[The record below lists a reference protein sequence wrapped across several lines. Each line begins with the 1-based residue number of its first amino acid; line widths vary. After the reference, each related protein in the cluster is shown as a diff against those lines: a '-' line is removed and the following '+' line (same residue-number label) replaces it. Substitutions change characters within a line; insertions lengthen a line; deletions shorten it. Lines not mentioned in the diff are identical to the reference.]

1 MFFGKFKIRQK
12 LYLGFGIIVLIMLVL
27 LGYTY
32 MNFKKESQAVGT
44 NLFSYEVLRESDG
57 LLSSLLNMETGARGY
72 AITGADNFLEP
83 FNTGKADFELH
94 FKEIKRLVSENQE
107 QQINLV
113 NLQKNYLIWFDFEYG
128 QLVKGRQE
136 VVAGKAKIEDVIA
149 LVQSDKGKNLMD
161 NLRGILTDIN
171 KEEQRLLDIRSK
183 NLKAAENST
192 YLFISIGGLIAI
204 LLAILISAFTS
215 LSITKPIKMLIGAIG
230 NITENNYQQPILLK
244 SDKDLSV
251 LIKYFNQM
259 QHAIQIREE
268 ELRKKNNALKV
279 QMTEAS
285 EANKLKSQFLANMS
299 HELRTP
305 LNSIIGFTTR
315 VIKNSGDKLP
325 EVQLE
330 NLKIVKEEANHLL
343 DLINSLLDY
352 SKIEVGKMEV
362 HPEAF
367 NLVKV
372 IDEVNTMTKT
382 LMEGKPVQYE
392 QKFYSEKN
400 IPIVSDRIKI
410 KQILINLLSNA
421 IKYSEKGTIRLSLE
435 KIKSYYCIKVE
446 DEGLG
451 IAHENIDN
459 IFDEFRQ
466 IDGSYTR
473 KVGGT
478 GLGLSITKK
487 FVIMLGG
494 KIEVTSILG
503 VGSCFTVYLP
513 TELLTTK
520 VEDLDLC
527 EEGKASV
534 HTKIKVV
541 CVDDDPNVQRLYK
554 QYLNEQGFETIA
566 LNGKEDVVAKII
578 EIEPDV
584 VLLDI
589 MLPNKDGWEILAELK
604 NSSKTKRVPIIMASV
619 LSEKNLAFRMK
630 ADEYLIKPVSQEEL
644 IDTILRIISKKD
656 CIEVLVADDDEN
668 FLNLMGQYLS
678 EESMDYRLAKD
689 GVDALELMKK
699 KKPDLVILDIMMPKK
714 DGFTVIDEMQK
725 NSEWKGIPII
735 VVTAKD
741 LTNKEKEQ
749 LQERTNMVIQKS
761 GTHIENVMEMILKRI
776 KEKVNVDKNSVS

>member
-1 MFFGKFKIRQK
+1 MNKSFIQK
-12 LYLGFGIIVLIMLVL
+12 
-27 LGYTY
+27 
-32 MNFKKESQAVGT
+32 
-44 NLFSYEVLRESDG
+44 
-57 LLSSLLNMETGARGY
+57 
-72 AITGADNFLEP
+72 
-83 FNTGKADFELH
+83 
-94 FKEIKRLVSENQE
+94 
-107 QQINLV
+107 
-113 NLQKNYLIWFDFEYG
+113 
-128 QLVKGRQE
+128 
-136 VVAGKAKIEDVIA
+136 
-149 LVQSDKGKNLMD
+149 
-161 NLRGILTDIN
+161 
-171 KEEQRLLDIRSK
+171 
-183 NLKAAENST
+183 
-192 YLFISIGGLIAI
+192 
-204 LLAILISAFTS
+204 
-215 LSITKPIKMLIGAIG
+215 
-230 NITENNYQQPILLK
+230 
-244 SDKDLSV
+244 
-251 LIKYFNQM
+251 
-259 QHAIQIREE
+259 
-268 ELRKKNNALKV
+268 
-279 QMTEAS
+279 
-285 EANKLKSQFLANMS
+285 
-299 HELRTP
+299 
-305 LNSIIGFTTR
+305 
-315 VIKNSGDKLP
+315 
-325 EVQLE
+325 
-330 NLKIVKEEANHLL
+330 
-343 DLINSLLDY
+343 
-352 SKIEVGKMEV
+352 
-362 HPEAF
+362 
-367 NLVKV
+367 
-372 IDEVNTMTKT
+372 
-382 LMEGKPVQYE
+382 
-392 QKFYSEKN
+392 KN

-520 VEDLDLC
+520 VDDLDLC

-714 DGFTVIDEMQK
+714 DGFTVIDEIQK

>member
-1 MFFGKFKIRQK
+1 VFFGKFKIRQK

-57 LLSSLLNMETGARGY
+57 LLTSLLNMETGARGY
-72 AITGADNFLEP
+72 AITGADKFLEP

-128 QLVKGRQE
+128 QLVKRRQE

-183 NLKAAENST
+183 NLKAAEIST

-204 LLAILISAFTS
+204 LLAILISVFTS

-251 LIKYFNQM
+251 LIKYFNKM

-279 QMTEAS
+279 QMTEAN

-315 VIKNSGDKLP
+315 VIKKSGDKLP

-330 NLKIVKEEANHLL
+330 NLEIVKEEANHLL

-352 SKIEVGKMEV
+352 SKIEAGKMEV

-382 LMEGKPVQYE
+382 LMEGKPVKYE

-520 VEDLDLC
+520 VDDLDLC

-668 FLNLMGQYLS
+668 FLNLMGQFLS

-714 DGFTVIDEMQK
+714 DGFTVIDEIRK

>member
-1 MFFGKFKIRQK
+1 MFLGKFKIRQK

-57 LLSSLLNMETGARGY
+57 LLTSLLNMETGARGY
-72 AITGADNFLEP
+72 AITGADKFLEP

-128 QLVKGRQE
+128 QLVKRRQE

-487 FVIMLGG
+487 FVTMLGG

-520 VEDLDLC
+520 VDDLALC
-527 EEGKASV
+527 EEDKASV

-554 QYLNEQGFETIA
+554 QYLNEQEFETIA

-678 EESMDYRLAKD
+678 EESMNYRLAKD

-714 DGFTVIDEMQK
+714 DGFTVIDEIQK

>member
-57 LLSSLLNMETGARGY
+57 LLTSLLNMETGARGY
-72 AITGADNFLEP
+72 AITGADKFLEP

-128 QLVKGRQE
+128 QLVKRRQE

-487 FVIMLGG
+487 FVTMLGG

-520 VEDLDLC
+520 VDDLALC
-527 EEGKASV
+527 EEDKASV

-554 QYLNEQGFETIA
+554 QYLNEQEFETIA

-678 EESMDYRLAKD
+678 EESMNYRLAKD

-714 DGFTVIDEMQK
+714 DGFTVIDEIQK

>member
-1 MFFGKFKIRQK
+1 VFFGKFKIRQK

-57 LLSSLLNMETGARGY
+57 LLTSLLNMETGARGY
-72 AITGADNFLEP
+72 AITGADKFLEP

-128 QLVKGRQE
+128 QLVKRRQE

-487 FVIMLGG
+487 FVTMLGG

-520 VEDLDLC
+520 VDDLALC
-527 EEGKASV
+527 EEDKASV

-554 QYLNEQGFETIA
+554 QYLNEQEFETIA

-678 EESMDYRLAKD
+678 EESMNYRLAKD

-714 DGFTVIDEMQK
+714 DGFTVIDEIQK

>member
-1 MFFGKFKIRQK
+1 MFLGKFKIRQK

-57 LLSSLLNMETGARGY
+57 LLTSLLNMETGARGY
-72 AITGADNFLEP
+72 AITGGDKFLEP

-128 QLVKGRQE
+128 QLVKRRQE

-330 NLKIVKEEANHLL
+330 NLEIVKEEAKHLL

-352 SKIEVGKMEV
+352 SKIEAGKMEV

-382 LMEGKPVQYE
+382 LMEGKPVKYE
-392 QKFYSEKN
+392 QEFYSEEN

-487 FVIMLGG
+487 FVTMLGG

-520 VEDLDLC
+520 VDDLALC
-527 EEGKASV
+527 EEDKASV

-678 EESMDYRLAKD
+678 EESMNYRLAKD

-714 DGFTVIDEMQK
+714 DGFTVIDEIQK

>member
-1 MFFGKFKIRQK
+1 MFLGKFKIRQK

-57 LLSSLLNMETGARGY
+57 LLTSLLNMETGARGY
-72 AITGADNFLEP
+72 AITGADKFLEP

-128 QLVKGRQE
+128 QLVKRRQD

-149 LVQSDKGKNLMD
+149 LVQSDKGKNEMD

-382 LMEGKPVQYE
+382 LMEGKPVKYE
-392 QKFYSEKN
+392 QEFYSEEN

-487 FVIMLGG
+487 FVTMLGG

-520 VEDLDLC
+520 VDDLALC
-527 EEGKASV
+527 EEDKASV

-644 IDTILRIISKKD
+644 IDTILRIISKKN

-678 EESMDYRLAKD
+678 EESMNYRLAKD

-714 DGFTVIDEMQK
+714 DGFTVIDEIQK